1 MVSLEK
7 INKLASGQQIIL
19 HERVGKFL
27 NNHLREMK
35 ELCLVDEAQLVD
47 YVAKT
52 AVLRGEF
59 KPRTPDQSLID
70 ELYTIMVAAEKKIHE
85 EETIEVL
92 AELIRI
98 FTMLYQEMKNVDESL
113 KLIHSLQNQKVK
125 VVEFEEISDV
135 VTNIRLDDDVI
146 YIDYSLPV
154 TNKSWDL
161 IHSLSSMHIG
171 FDGKQYVAETGDFY
185 IESSKEDFDEGGRFT
200 GKIRINQLA
209 GSDFLKSEESYF
221 RCMIPIGSV
230 DWNRDIQTFIA
241 YFRNSWTSGLI
252 ELKNGD
258 TLLHVYPCSDG
269 DKKYMVVE
277 SLSFTTMKQM
287 MENVYFVSLTLGF
300 ITGNIHLGKCYLFSS
315 SESEY
320 GENVEMAYHTMR
332 PSSETSMRIFT
343 TNMYY
348 VREALK
354 AGKVN
359 LQDKSPLYDTE
370 GKLQNHLQD
379 WIQPDILQSLFSLI
393 CDDEKISR
401 AVVTIIES
409 TNFPLEYQAGVRA
422 IVLETLARSVT
433 GPKPIPDD
441 GLWNELKKGMEEVVK
456 RFTNNE
462 AGEQQISDES
472 LNVLRKKINS
482 MNNPTNADSLARP
495 LEEAGYGLSV
505 NDKDSLK
512 MRNTLLHGGL
522 VKGSVEKQS
531 SDLFYLSLMLH
542 KLACIIILKK
552 AGFVGYILNNPIL
565 FNCKK
570 AVDAG
575 EKVLIMI

>member
-409 TNFPLEYQAGVRA
+409 ANFPLEYQAGVRA

-542 KLACIIILKK
+542 KFACIIILKK